1 MSTSLLQEL
10 QIETR
15 RALSTDALIKV
26 LDSKLNPSETE
37 VIITADVIIFLL
49 GKALAKIINTRQ
61 AKDWT

>member
-1 MSTSLLQEL
+1 MSTSLLKEL

-61 AKDWT
+61 VKDWT